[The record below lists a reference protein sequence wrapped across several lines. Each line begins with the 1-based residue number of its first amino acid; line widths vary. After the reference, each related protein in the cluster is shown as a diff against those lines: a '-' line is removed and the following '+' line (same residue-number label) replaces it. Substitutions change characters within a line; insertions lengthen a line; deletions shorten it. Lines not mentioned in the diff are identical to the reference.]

1 LALFFSLYLSFGLLI
16 NETERM
22 KNLILIR
29 HAKSSWEAPL
39 KDKDRPLS
47 KRGINDAHLMAAN
60 IEEYLP
66 KSYVV
71 WSSTAQRAKNTAV
84 IFAETLSIPHDT
96 IVFRDDLYTFDEKN
110 LEETVKSCNNQFDN
124 LILFGHNGAIT
135 NFVNSFGNRAVK
147 NVPTA
152 GFVSLSFNESDW
164 NNITKG
170 TTETVLF
177 PSDLKKHDQ
186 SLAGKPIY

>member
-1 LALFFSLYLSFGLLI
+1 
-16 NETERM
+16 M

-29 HAKSSWEAPL
+29 HAKSSWDAPL
-39 KDKDRPLS
+39 IDKDRPLS

-60 IEEYLP
+60 IEEHLP
-66 KSYVV
+66 KSYIV
-71 WSSTAQRAKNTAV
+71 WSSTAKRARNTAS
-84 IFAETLSIPHDT
+84 IFAETLSIPHET
-96 IVFRDDLYTFDEKN
+96 IMFKDDLYTFDEKN
-110 LEETVKSCNNQFDN
+110 LEDIVKSCNNQFDN

-135 NFVNSFGNRAVK
+135 NFVNSFGNRAVE

-152 GFVSLSFNESDW
+152 GFVSLSFNENDW
-164 NNITKG
+164 NDISKG

-186 SLAGKPIY
+186 PLTGKPIY